1 MRRFWGLVN
10 SFRVVCL
17 TYNAGESPAHALWG
31 LSPLYSSFHSSN
43 LFWSWD
49 RVRKCSLSRNSRP
62 KLALRLS
69 TCPFCHGDPGRVYWG
84 VICCFFSHVWIS
96 SLRNSGPLS
105 LLRYLGVLPVHSCV
119 CYKAQM
125 TCDERNL
132 LPACNPSEIVRD
144 IISLLQV

>member
-1 MRRFWGLVN
+1 MQEGVLRMRYEVFLRYILP
-10 SFRVVCL
+10 S
-17 TYNAGESPAHALWG
+17 
-31 LSPLYSSFHSSN
+31 
-43 LFWSWD
+43 WSWD
-49 RVRKCSLSRNSRP
+49 RVRKCSLSRSSRP

-119 CYKAQM
+119 WCKAQM

-132 LPACNPSEIVRD
+132 LPACKQRHSRLYSSHTTNIRAILPSIVR
-144 IISLLQV
+144 SCLKS